1 MTEPDTPDVPEI
13 YIEPGILT
21 NTGLTTTPAVTEKAP
36 AQPPIAYIYTND
48 DCTGDS
54 YSIDL
59 EEGELFAETE
69 FW

>member
-1 MTEPDTPDVPEI
+1 MTETDTPAEPEI
-13 YIEPGILT
+13 YIEPGIET
-21 NTGLTTTPAVTEKAP
+21 STPSVTEKAP

-48 DCTGDS
+48 DCTGDF

-59 EEGELFAETE
+59 LEGELFAETE